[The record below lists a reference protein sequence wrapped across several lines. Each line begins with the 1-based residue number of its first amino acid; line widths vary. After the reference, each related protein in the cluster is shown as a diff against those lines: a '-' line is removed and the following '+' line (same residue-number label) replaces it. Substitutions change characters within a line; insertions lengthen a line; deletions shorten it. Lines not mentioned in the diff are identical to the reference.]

1 VKKVKYCLVLLLA
14 SMLTLVAACSTPESP
29 VVPPVPPTT
38 PEPIT
43 VEPEKDSL
51 PIDLDVSDYPEYLDL
66 SISIDTFRNQP
77 YIDAVMNAAV
87 GKELTV
93 TLGSNPTTGFGWS
106 EFAEISDETIV
117 RQVSHQYVGK
127 EYETPPPPGTS
138 GEEVWVFQGLKKGT
152 ATIYME
158 YSRPWV
164 EEEIGVW
171 TVTITANIR

>member
-1 VKKVKYCLVLLLA
+1 MKKVKCYSVLLLA

-29 VVPPVPPTT
+29 VVPPVPSTT

-66 SISIDTFRNQP
+66 SISIGSLQDQKHF
-77 YIDAVMNAAV
+77 DAVMNAAV
-87 GKELTV
+87 GDELTV
-93 TLGSNPTTGFGWS
+93 TLGSNQTTGFSWS
-106 EFAEISDETIV
+106 EYAEIGDETIV
-117 RQVSHQYVGK
+117 QQTSQMYLDTST
-127 EYETPPPPGTS
+127 ETPPIPGS
-138 GEEVWVFQGLKKGT
+138 PGEEVWTFKALKVGT
-152 ATIYME
+152 TTIFME